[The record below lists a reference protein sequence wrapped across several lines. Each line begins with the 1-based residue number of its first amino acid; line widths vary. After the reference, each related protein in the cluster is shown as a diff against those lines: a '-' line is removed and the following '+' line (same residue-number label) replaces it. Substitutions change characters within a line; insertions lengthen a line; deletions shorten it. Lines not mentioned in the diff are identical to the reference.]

1 MSEAQT
7 LIRKFENAC
16 AHAWANDEHV
26 SVSRGRQLH
35 AAVDES
41 RKNLESFIAR
51 SELVAAEA
59 TAVCRAFLARYNN
72 TMVNADLLFSDIAEM
87 ASNALDNV
95 TKGGQL

>member
-16 AHAWANDEHV
+16 AHAWSNDEHV
-26 SVSRGRQLH
+26 SVPRGRQLH

-51 SELVAAEA
+51 NELVAAEA
-59 TAVCRAFLARYNN
+59 IAVCRAFLERYNN
-72 TMVNADLLFSDIAEM
+72 AMVNADLLFSDIAEM
-87 ASNALDNV
+87 ARAAIAKA
-95 TKGGQL
+95 KGGA